1 MLAIVSWGAFSAY
14 VRCCI
19 DHAPVTYGT
28 FWTIFMSDEPSVM
41 GAVHMMRDVSTRR
54 GLRSKLAM
62 IFIVLTMAFILVVPT
77 LAGAMTGYAQNSEAF
92 VADANGN
99 MYSLMQF
106 HPILYSIHDGW
117 RVGLDGDY
125 AVPWVDNSYDCKSCK
140 ISREKE
146 LC

>member
-1 MLAIVSWGAFSAY
+1 
-14 VRCCI
+14 
-19 DHAPVTYGT
+19 
-28 FWTIFMSDEPSVM
+28 
-41 GAVHMMRDVSTRR
+41 MMRDVSTRR

-62 IFIVLTMAFILVVPT
+62 VFIVLTMAFILVVPT

-106 HPILYSIHDGW
+106 HAILYTIHDGW
-117 RVGLDGDY
+117 RVGLDGGY
-125 AVPWVDNSYDCKSCK
+125 AVPWAVNYYCESCK
-140 ISREKE
+140 MSREKKS